1 MKIIFKQS
9 FLKTLTKNR
18 NKSLKDDIADAIE
31 NVELAIN
38 INEIRNIKKLKG
50 HKDFYRI
57 KIGSYRLGLKIEKD
71 IVYFV
76 DIDHRKDIYKHFP

>member
-50 HKDFYRI
+50 YKDFYRI